1 MIYGPTEQDQY
12 IDTHKLDP
20 GMVMPFMDCVI
31 PTSIG
36 NAGMWSWLD
45 WENPMQCACADMI
58 GV

>member
-1 MIYGPTEQDQY
+1 MIVSPPGGSQEYMLWSMDQQRKIGID

-36 NAGMWSWLD
+36 NAICD
-45 WENPMQCACADMI
+45 PD
-58 GV
+58 